1 MTCYSFPTRLS
12 EIKSCCNDAVFE
24 RVRMRASLILKPNDN
39 SKNLF
44 GAGKWVDNVLLWIF
58 FKQHMHHPPSLRIG
72 WLMKPAKSPI
82 IGLVMGQKKKLI
94 TNRINYSTLIMS
106 VTGTHLYKWLT
117 SKTVQR
123 RPSDVTCSYSS
134 AGCGKGALRRQRS
147 YDPLQQEGLPCACRD
162 TLKQAKDTFYIR

>member
-1 MTCYSFPTRLS
+1 MMTCYSFPTRLS

-24 RVRMRASLILKPNDN
+24 RVRMRVSLILKPNDN
-39 SKNLF
+39 SKKLF

-58 FKQHMHHPPSLRIG
+58 LNSTCIIRHPSE
-72 WLMKPAKSPI
+72 
-82 IGLVMGQKKKLI
+82 LVDYEACKVTNYWTCYGAKKKLI

-134 AGCGKGALRRQRS
+134 AGCGSTGVHRIS
-147 YDPLQQEGLPCACRD
+147 
-162 TLKQAKDTFYIR
+162 